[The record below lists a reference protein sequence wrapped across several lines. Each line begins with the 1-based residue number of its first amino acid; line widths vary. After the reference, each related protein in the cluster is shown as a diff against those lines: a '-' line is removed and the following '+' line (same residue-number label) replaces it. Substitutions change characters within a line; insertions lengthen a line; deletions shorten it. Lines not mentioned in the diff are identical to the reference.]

1 MKRILTI
8 IFAAIAIAACGPDEE
23 VRFNEEAIA
32 GTQWE
37 GTFQKVQNN
46 LAKEVNDIKITFGD
60 GGAGSV
66 TLKKNGGFKVTNDI
80 RWEADDKT
88 ISFEAPEIAGKWTV
102 KGYNGKTMSLSSSVG
117 YMTLGI
123 L

>member
-46 LAKEVNDIKITFGD
+46 LAKDVYDIKLTFGD
-60 GGAGSV
+60 GGAGKM
-66 TLKKNGGFKVTNDI
+66 TLKKSGGFKVTNDI

-88 ISFEAPEIAGKWTV
+88 VSFEAPEIAGKWTV
-102 KGYNGKTMSLSSSVG
+102 KDYNGKTMSLSSQNG
-117 YMTLGI
+117 YMTLSLI
-123 L
+123 